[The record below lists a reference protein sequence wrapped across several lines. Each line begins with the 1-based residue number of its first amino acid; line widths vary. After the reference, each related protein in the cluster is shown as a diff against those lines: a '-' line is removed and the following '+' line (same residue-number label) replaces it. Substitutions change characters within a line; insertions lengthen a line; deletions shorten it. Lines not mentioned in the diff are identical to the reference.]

1 MIMIMMI
8 RTKTKRQ
15 EFIFSGE
22 ISSSPVLQWVPVT
35 VVPSAACAR
44 TFAERTGTQLGP
56 GQICAG
62 SEKGRDSCEGD
73 SGGPL
78 MRGEDEFQRYYLLGV
93 VSFGPRRCGSEDLP
107 GVYTEIPYYLDWILD
122 SMEP

>member
-1 MIMIMMI
+1 MIMRI

-15 EFIFSGE
+15 EFIFSGAL
-22 ISSSPVLQWVPVT
+22 STSPVLQWVPVT
-35 VVPSAACAR
+35 VVPSAACAK

-62 SEKGRDSCEGD
+62 GEKGRDSCEGD
-73 SGGPL
+73 SGSPL
-78 MRGEDEFQRYYLLGV
+78 MRGEDEFQRYFLLGV
-93 VSFGPRRCGSEDLP
+93 VSFGARQCGSENLP

-122 SMEP
+122 SMTP

>member
-1 MIMIMMI
+1 MRI

-15 EFIFSGE
+15 EFIFSGAL
-22 ISSSPVLQWVPVT
+22 STSPVLQWVPVT
-35 VVPSAACAR
+35 VVPSAACAK

-62 SEKGRDSCEGD
+62 GEKGRDSCEGD
-73 SGGPL
+73 SGSPL
-78 MRGEDEFQRYYLLGV
+78 MRGEDEFQRYFLLGV
-93 VSFGPRRCGSEDLP
+93 VSFGARQCGSENLP

-122 SMEP
+122 SMTP